1 MKRVKGSDERSVNMS
16 KRINFFATKN
26 DTVSILSKL
35 EEQFSHGIKYI
46 QCGKNELIS
55 YETVNEIPGL
65 GTLKEKH
72 SEISFLIMPN
82 DEEVTTNQSGQ
93 VYQGDNPRSL
103 EFDPSGISED
113 GTGLIHGL
121 FATMEDNEI
130 SDGLLKAV
138 KKILNSEC
146 KKVRGWYIGKEAESL
161 YGKLR
166 FICIGLNEP
175 EEYDFKIDEL
185 EKS

>member
-1 MKRVKGSDERSVNMS
+1 MV

-26 DTVSILSKL
+26 DMVSVLSEM
-35 EEQFSHGIKYI
+35 EEQLPFGIKYI
-46 QCGKNELIS
+46 QCGKTDSILYS
-55 YETVNEIPGL
+55 TVKDITGL

-82 DEEVTTNQSGQ
+82 DEEVTSTQSGQ

-138 KKILNSEC
+138 KKIMNSEC

-166 FICIGLNEP
+166 FICIGLSEP
-175 EEYDFKIDEL
+175 EEYDFKIVEL

>member
-1 MKRVKGSDERSVNMS
+1 MV

-26 DTVSILSKL
+26 DMVSVLSEM
-35 EEQFSHGIKYI
+35 EEQLPFGIKYI
-46 QCGKNELIS
+46 QCGKTDSILYS
-55 YETVNEIPGL
+55 TVKDIPSL

-82 DEEVTTNQSGQ
+82 DEEVTSTQSGQ

-138 KKILNSEC
+138 KKIMNSEC

-166 FICIGLNEP
+166 FICIGLSEP
-175 EEYDFKIDEL
+175 EEYDFKIVEL

>member
-1 MKRVKGSDERSVNMS
+1 MV

-26 DTVSILSKL
+26 DMVSVLSDM
-35 EEQFSHGIKYI
+35 EEQLPFGIKYI
-46 QCGKNELIS
+46 QCGKTDSILYS
-55 YETVNEIPGL
+55 TVKDIPGL

-82 DEEVTTNQSGQ
+82 DEEVTANQSGQ

-103 EFDPSGISED
+103 EFDPSGVSED

-138 KKILNSEC
+138 KKIMNSEC

-166 FICIGLNEP
+166 FICIGLSEP
-175 EEYDFKIDEL
+175 EEYDFKIVEL

>member
-1 MKRVKGSDERSVNMS
+1 MS

-26 DTVSILSKL
+26 DMVSVLSEM
-35 EEQFSHGIKYI
+35 EEQLPFGIKYI
-46 QCGKNELIS
+46 QCGKTDSIS
-55 YETVNEIPGL
+55 YSTVKDIPGL

-82 DEEVTTNQSGQ
+82 DEEVTSTQSGQ

-138 KKILNSEC
+138 KKIMNSEC

-166 FICIGLNEP
+166 FICIGLSEP
-175 EEYDFKIDEL
+175 EEYDFRIVEL

>member
-1 MKRVKGSDERSVNMS
+1 MV

-26 DTVSILSKL
+26 DMVSVLSEM
-35 EEQFSHGIKYI
+35 EEQLPFGIKYI
-46 QCGKNELIS
+46 QCGKTDSILYS
-55 YETVNEIPGL
+55 TVKDIPGL

-82 DEEVTTNQSGQ
+82 DEEVTSTQSGQ

-103 EFDPSGISED
+103 EFDPSGVSED

-138 KKILNSEC
+138 KKIMNSEC

-166 FICIGLNEP
+166 FICIGLSEP
-175 EEYDFKIDEL
+175 EEYDFKIVEL

>member
-1 MKRVKGSDERSVNMS
+1 MV

-26 DTVSILSKL
+26 DMVSVLSKM
-35 EEQFSHGIKYI
+35 EEQLPFGIKYI
-46 QCGKNELIS
+46 QCGKTDSILYS
-55 YETVNEIPGL
+55 TVKDIPGL

-82 DEEVTTNQSGQ
+82 DEEVTSTQSGQ

-103 EFDPSGISED
+103 EFDPSGVSED

-130 SDGLLKAV
+130 SDGVLKAV
-138 KKILNSEC
+138 KKIMNSEC

-166 FICIGLNEP
+166 FICIGLSEP
-175 EEYDFKIDEL
+175 EEYDFKIVEL

>member
-1 MKRVKGSDERSVNMS
+1 MV

-26 DTVSILSKL
+26 DMVSVLSEM
-35 EEQFSHGIKYI
+35 EEQLPFGIKYI
-46 QCGKNELIS
+46 QCGKTDSILYS
-55 YETVNEIPGL
+55 TVKDIPGL

-82 DEEVTTNQSGQ
+82 DEEVTANQSGQ

-121 FATMEDNEI
+121 FATMEDNEV

-138 KKILNSEC
+138 KKIMNSEC
-146 KKVRGWYIGKEAESL
+146 IKVRGWYIGKEAESL

-166 FICIGLNEP
+166 FICIGLSEP
-175 EEYDFKIDEL
+175 EEYDFKIVEL

>member
-1 MKRVKGSDERSVNMS
+1 MV

-26 DTVSILSKL
+26 DMVSVLSEM
-35 EEQFSHGIKYI
+35 EEQLPFGIKYI
-46 QCGKNELIS
+46 QCGKTDSILYS
-55 YETVNEIPGL
+55 TVKDIPGL

-82 DEEVTTNQSGQ
+82 DEEVTSTQSGQ

-130 SDGLLKAV
+130 SAGLLKAV
-138 KKILNSEC
+138 KKIMNSGC

-166 FICIGLNEP
+166 FICIGLSEP
-175 EEYDFKIDEL
+175 EEYDFKIVEL
-185 EKS
+185 GKS

>member
-1 MKRVKGSDERSVNMS
+1 MS

-26 DTVSILSKL
+26 DMVSVLSEM
-35 EEQFSHGIKYI
+35 EEQLPFGIKYI
-46 QCGKNELIS
+46 KCGKTDSILYS
-55 YETVNEIPGL
+55 TVKDIPGL

-82 DEEVTTNQSGQ
+82 DEEVTSTQSGQ

-138 KKILNSEC
+138 KKIMNSGC

-166 FICIGLNEP
+166 FICIGLSEP
-175 EEYDFKIDEL
+175 EEYDFKIVEL
-185 EKS
+185 GKS

>member
-1 MKRVKGSDERSVNMS
+1 MV

-26 DTVSILSKL
+26 DMVSVLSEM
-35 EEQFSHGIKYI
+35 EEQLPFGIKYI
-46 QCGKNELIS
+46 QCGKTDSILYS
-55 YETVNEIPGL
+55 TVKDIPGL

-82 DEEVTTNQSGQ
+82 DEDVTSTQSGQ

-103 EFDPSGISED
+103 EFDPSGVSED

-138 KKILNSEC
+138 KKIMNSEC
-146 KKVRGWYIGKEAESL
+146 IKVRGWYIGKEAESL

-166 FICIGLNEP
+166 FICIGLSEP
-175 EEYDFKIDEL
+175 EEYDFKIVEL

>member
-1 MKRVKGSDERSVNMS
+1 MV

-26 DTVSILSKL
+26 DMVSVLSEM
-35 EEQFSHGIKYI
+35 EEQLPFGIKYI
-46 QCGKNELIS
+46 QCGKTDSILYS
-55 YETVNEIPGL
+55 TVKDIPGL
-65 GTLKEKH
+65 GTLKDKH

-82 DEEVTTNQSGQ
+82 DEEVTSTQSGQ

-138 KKILNSEC
+138 KKIMNSEC

-166 FICIGLNEP
+166 FICIGLSEP
-175 EEYDFKIDEL
+175 EEYDFKIVEL

>member
-1 MKRVKGSDERSVNMS
+1 MMV

-26 DTVSILSKL
+26 DMVSVLSEM
-35 EEQFSHGIKYI
+35 EEQLPFGIKYI
-46 QCGKNELIS
+46 QCGKTDSILYS
-55 YETVNEIPGL
+55 TVKDIPGL

-82 DEEVTTNQSGQ
+82 DEEVTSTQSGQ

-121 FATMEDNEI
+121 FASMEDNEI

-138 KKILNSEC
+138 KKIMNSEC
-146 KKVRGWYIGKEAESL
+146 IKVRGWYIGKEAESL

-166 FICIGLNEP
+166 FICIGLSEP
-175 EEYDFKIDEL
+175 EKYDFKIVEL

>member
-1 MKRVKGSDERSVNMS
+1 MV

-26 DTVSILSKL
+26 DMVSVLSEM
-35 EEQFSHGIKYI
+35 EEQLPFGIKYI
-46 QCGKNELIS
+46 QCGKTDSILYS
-55 YETVNEIPGL
+55 TVKDIPGL

-82 DEEVTTNQSGQ
+82 DEEVTSTQSGQ

-130 SDGLLKAV
+130 K
-138 KKILNSEC
+138 
-146 KKVRGWYIGKEAESL
+146 GK
-161 YGKLR
+161 R
-166 FICIGLNEP
+166 
-175 EEYDFKIDEL
+175 
-185 EKS
+185 

>member
-1 MKRVKGSDERSVNMS
+1 MA

-26 DTVSILSKL
+26 DMVSILSKL
-35 EEQFSHGIKYI
+35 EEQFSHGLKYV
-46 QCGKNELIS
+46 QCGRSEPIS
-55 YETVNEIPGL
+55 YETVNDIPGL

-93 VYQGDNPRSL
+93 VYQGDNPYSL
-103 EFDPSGISED
+103 ELDPSGISED
-113 GTGLIHGL
+113 GTGLIHGM

-130 SDGLLKAV
+130 SDSLLKAA

-166 FICIGLNEP
+166 YICIGLSEP
-175 EEYDFKIDEL
+175 EEYDIKIVEP

>member
-1 MKRVKGSDERSVNMS
+1 MV

-26 DTVSILSKL
+26 DMVSVLSEM
-35 EEQFSHGIKYI
+35 EEQLPFGIKYI
-46 QCGKNELIS
+46 QCGKTDSILYS
-55 YETVNEIPGL
+55 TVKDIPGL

-82 DEEVTTNQSGQ
+82 DEEVTANQSGQ

-103 EFDPSGISED
+103 EFDPSGVSED

-138 KKILNSEC
+138 KKIMNSEC

-166 FICIGLNEP
+166 FICIGLSEP
-175 EEYDFKIDEL
+175 EEYDFKIVEL

>member
-1 MKRVKGSDERSVNMS
+1 MS

-26 DTVSILSKL
+26 DMVSVLSEM
-35 EEQFSHGIKYI
+35 EEQLPFGIKYI
-46 QCGKNELIS
+46 QCGKTDSIS
-55 YETVNEIPGL
+55 YSTVKDIPGL

-82 DEEVTTNQSGQ
+82 DEEVTSTQSGQ

-138 KKILNSEC
+138 KKIMNSEC

-166 FICIGLNEP
+166 FICIGLSEP
-175 EEYDFKIDEL
+175 EEYDFKIVEL

>member
-1 MKRVKGSDERSVNMS
+1 MV

-26 DTVSILSKL
+26 DMVSVLSEM
-35 EEQFSHGIKYI
+35 EEQLPFGIKYI
-46 QCGKNELIS
+46 QCGKTDSILYSI
-55 YETVNEIPGL
+55 VKDIPGL

-82 DEEVTTNQSGQ
+82 DEEVTSTQSGQ

-138 KKILNSEC
+138 KKIMNSEC

-166 FICIGLNEP
+166 FICIGLSEP
-175 EEYDFKIDEL
+175 EEYDFKIVEL

>member
-1 MKRVKGSDERSVNMS
+1 MV

-26 DTVSILSKL
+26 DMVSVLSEM
-35 EEQFSHGIKYI
+35 EEQLPFGIKYI
-46 QCGKNELIS
+46 QCGKTDSILYS
-55 YETVNEIPGL
+55 TVKDIPGL

-82 DEEVTTNQSGQ
+82 DEEVTSTQSGQ

-121 FATMEDNEI
+121 FATMEDNEV

-138 KKILNSEC
+138 KKIMNSEC

-166 FICIGLNEP
+166 FICIGLSEP
-175 EEYDFKIDEL
+175 EEYDFKIVEL

>member
-1 MKRVKGSDERSVNMS
+1 MV

-26 DTVSILSKL
+26 DMVSVLSEM
-35 EEQFSHGIKYI
+35 EEQLPFGIKYI
-46 QCGKNELIS
+46 QCGKTDSILYS
-55 YETVNEIPGL
+55 TVKDIPGL

-82 DEEVTTNQSGQ
+82 DEEVTSTQSGQ
-93 VYQGDNPRSL
+93 VFQGDNPRSL

-138 KKILNSEC
+138 KKIINSEC

-166 FICIGLNEP
+166 FICIGLSEP
-175 EEYDFKIDEL
+175 EEYDFKIVEL